1 MNTGDRLKQSTGDRE
16 AMWPNALPVSLRQY
30 DQWVC
35 WTTQERGGKATK
47 VPLDPTSVSGGYAS
61 TADPATWGSFDAA
74 LQRATAP
81 DVDGIGFVFTTEDP
95 FVGVDLDDC
104 RDESGLS
111 DEAVEI
117 VTRLHSYT
125 EISPSGT
132 GLHVLVRG
140 ELPEGPRRKGAIEA
154 YDDARYFT
162 MTGERLAGT
171 PREISERS
179 GPLQRVH
186 EQFLSDSSSGDET
199 GVTTQPATD
208 SATEMTGRVGLD
220 FGAIERV
227 SLDDVTLLEKAH
239 DAENGEKFGR
249 LWRGETSGYDSHSEA
264 DMALCCLLAFWTGR
278 DPQRVDELFRRS
290 GLLRAKWDDVH
301 YADGSTYGE
310 VTVERACRR
319 VEDEYQ
325 ADAT

>member
-1 MNTGDRLKQSTGDRE
+1 MNTGDRLKHATGDRE
-16 AMWPNALPVSLRQY
+16 AMRPNALPASLRQY

-47 VPLDPTSVSGGYAS
+47 VPLDPTSVSGAYAS
-61 TADPATWGSFDAA
+61 TADPATWGSFESA

-81 DVDGIGFVFTTEDP
+81 DVDGIGFVFTSEDP

-111 DEAVEI
+111 DEAIEI
-117 VTRLHSYT
+117 ITRLHSYT
-125 EISPSGT
+125 EVSPSGS

-140 ELPEGPRRKGAIEA
+140 ELPEGPRRKGGVEA

-171 PREISERS
+171 PREINERS
-179 GPLQRVH
+179 GPLRRVH
-186 EQFLSDSSSGDET
+186 GRFLADESAEDQSSGESEI
-199 GVTTQPATD
+199 AT
-208 SATEMTGRVGLD
+208 ARVGLNID
-220 FGAIERV
+220 QSAV
-227 SLDDVTLLEKAH
+227 TALDDETLLEKAH
-239 DAENGEKFGR
+239 DAENGEKFAR
-249 LWRGETSGYDSHSEA
+249 LWRGDTAGYDSNSEA

-290 GLLRAKWDDVH
+290 GLLRTKWDDVH

-310 VTVERACRR
+310 KTVERACQRTT
-319 VEDEYQ
+319 EAY
-325 ADAT
+325 

>member
-1 MNTGDRLKQSTGDRE
+1 MNTGDRLKHATGDRE
-16 AMWPNALPVSLRQY
+16 AMRPNALPASLRQY

-47 VPLDPTSVSGGYAS
+47 VPLDPTSVSGAYAS
-61 TADPATWGSFDAA
+61 TADPATWGSFESA

-81 DVDGIGFVFTTEDP
+81 DVDGIGFVFTSEDP

-111 DEAVEI
+111 DEAIEI
-117 VTRLHSYT
+117 ITRLHSYT
-125 EISPSGT
+125 EVSPSGS

-140 ELPEGPRRKGAIEA
+140 ELPEGPRRKGGVEA

-171 PREISERS
+171 PREINERS
-179 GPLQRVH
+179 GPLRRVH
-186 EQFLSDSSSGDET
+186 ERFLADESAGDQSSGESEI
-199 GVTTQPATD
+199 AT
-208 SATEMTGRVGLD
+208 ARVGLNID
-220 FGAIERV
+220 QSAV
-227 SLDDVTLLEKAH
+227 TALDDETLLEKAH
-239 DAENGEKFGR
+239 DAENGEKFAR
-249 LWRGETSGYDSHSEA
+249 LWRGDTAGYDSNSEA

-290 GLLRAKWDDVH
+290 GLLRTKWDDVH

-310 VTVERACRR
+310 KTVERACQRTT
-319 VEDEYQ
+319 EAY
-325 ADAT
+325 

>member
-1 MNTGDRLKQSTGDRE
+1 MNTGDRLKHATGDRE
-16 AMWPNALPVSLRQY
+16 PMRPNALPVSLRQY

-35 WTTQERGGKATK
+35 WRTQERGGKATK
-47 VPLDPTSVSGGYAS
+47 VPLDPTSVSGDYAS
-61 TADPATWGSFDAA
+61 TADPATWGSFQVA

-81 DVDGIGFVFTTEDP
+81 DVEGIGFVFTSEDP

-104 RDESGLS
+104 RDEDGLS
-111 DEAVEI
+111 DDAVEI

-125 EISPSGT
+125 EISPSGS

-140 ELPEGPRRKGAIEA
+140 ALPEGPRRKGGVEA

-171 PREISERS
+171 PTEINERS
-179 GPLQRVH
+179 GPLRRVH
-186 EQFLSDSSSGDET
+186 ERFLADESVDMHASDASEI
-199 GVTTQPATD
+199 A
-208 SATEMTGRVGLD
+208 TGRVGLNID
-220 FGAIERV
+220 L
-227 SLDDVTLLEKAH
+227 LDETAPDDETLLEKAH

-249 LWRGETSGYDSHSEA
+249 LWRGDTTGYESNSEA
-264 DMALCCLLAFWTGR
+264 DMALCCLLALWTGR

-290 GLLRAKWDDVH
+290 GLLRAKWDEVH

-310 VTVERACRR
+310 KTVERACRR
-319 VEDEYQ
+319 TTEAYQ
-325 ADAT
+325 TPKQSS